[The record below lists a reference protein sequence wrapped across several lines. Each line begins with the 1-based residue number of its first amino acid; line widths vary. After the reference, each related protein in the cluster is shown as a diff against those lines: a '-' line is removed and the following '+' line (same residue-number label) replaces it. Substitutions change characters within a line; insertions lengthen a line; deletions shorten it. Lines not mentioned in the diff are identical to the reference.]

1 MKKKILEK
9 YNLCESK
16 IPRHIAIIMDG
27 NGRWAKKNLWKRIK
41 GHYEGAKTVDVIT
54 SFCAKIGVENLTLY
68 AFSTENWKR
77 PEKEIAGLMGLLREY
92 LDSKKEVMLK
102 NKIKFR
108 ILGDYSVFPED
119 IRNKIEA
126 TVNETASQ
134 DTIMSLN
141 LALNY
146 GGRTEIIKAVKEI
159 AQAAKKGEVDPD
171 KIDENMIGQH
181 LYSKGIPD
189 PDLVIRTSGEI
200 RLSNYLIWQTA
211 YSELYFTDILW
222 PDFREKE
229 FAQALKDFENRERRF
244 GKTGDQLK
252 IGEKK

>member
-1 MKKKILEK
+1 MKKELLTK
-9 YNLCESK
+9 YGLSK
-16 IPRHIAIIMDG
+16 DKLPKHIAIIMDG
-27 NGRWAKKNLWKRIK
+27 NGRWAKKNLWRRIK

-54 SFCAKIGVENLTLY
+54 SFCAKIGIENLTLY

-77 PEKEIAGLMGLLREY
+77 PEKEIEGLMGLLREY

-102 NKIKFR
+102 NRIRFR
-108 ILGDYSVFPED
+108 IFGDYSVFPDD
-119 IRNKIEA
+119 IKEKIES
-126 TVNETASQ
+126 TVKETSAQ

-146 GGRTEIIKAVKEI
+146 GGRTEIVNAVKII
-159 AQAAKKGEVDPD
+159 AQEVRNNELDHNS
-171 KIDENMIGQH
+171 IDEKTIERH
-181 LYSKGIPD
+181 LYSYGIPD

-229 FAQALKDFENRERRF
+229 FALALKDYERRERRF
-244 GKTGDQLK
+244 GKTSDQVK
-252 IGEKK
+252 SGESK

>member
-1 MKKKILEK
+1 MEKKLLLEHGLDETK
-9 YNLCESK
+9 LPS
-16 IPRHIAIIMDG
+16 HIAIIMDG

-54 SFCAKIGVENLTLY
+54 SFCAKIGIKHLTLY

-77 PEKEIAGLMGLLREY
+77 PKKEIEGLMVLLREY
-92 LDSKKEVMLK
+92 LDSKKDVMLK

-119 IRNKIEA
+119 IKQKILS
-126 TVNETASQ
+126 TVEETSAQ
-134 DTIMSLN
+134 DCIMTLN

-146 GGRTEIIKAVKEI
+146 GGRIEIVNAVKKIMSSGVEPNSVTEASI
-159 AQAAKKGEVDPD
+159 A
-171 KIDENMIGQH
+171 EN
-181 LYSKGIPD
+181 LYTHGIPD
-189 PDLVIRTSGEI
+189 PDLVIRTSGEV

-211 YSELYFTDILW
+211 YSELYFTDVLW

-229 FAQALKDFENRERRF
+229 FVKALKDYAGRERRF
-244 GKTGDQLK
+244 GKTGDQIK
-252 IGEKK
+252 DGEKI

>member
-1 MKKKILEK
+1 MKQKLLKKYGLDEER
-9 YNLCESK
+9 L
-16 IPRHIAIIMDG
+16 PLHIAIIMDG
-27 NGRWAKKNLWKRIK
+27 NGRWAKKNLWRRIK

-54 SFCAKIGVENLTLY
+54 SFCAKIGIENLTLY

-77 PEKEIAGLMGLLREY
+77 PEKEIEGLMGLLREY

-102 NKIKFR
+102 NKIRFR

-119 IRNKIEA
+119 IRKKIED
-126 TVNETASQ
+126 TINETAAQ
-134 DTIMSLN
+134 ETIMSLN

-146 GGRTEIIKAVKEI
+146 GGRNEVVRAVKMISEKV
-159 AQAAKKGEVDPD
+159 AKGEMGPD
-171 KIDENMIGQH
+171 AINERTVEDH
-181 LYSKGIPD
+181 LYTKDVPD

-211 YSELYFTDILW
+211 YSELYFTDVLW

-229 FAQALKDFENRERRF
+229 FAAAIKEYAGRERRF
-244 GKTGDQLK
+244 GKTGDQVK
-252 IGEKK
+252 SGESK

>member
-1 MKKKILEK
+1 MEK
-9 YNLCESK
+9 SLLHKYGLDKNKL
-16 IPRHIAIIMDG
+16 PHHIAIIMDG

-54 SFCAKIGVENLTLY
+54 SFCAKIGIENLTLY

-77 PEKEIAGLMGLLREY
+77 PEKEIEGLMGLLREY

-102 NKIKFR
+102 NRIRFR
-108 ILGDYSVFPED
+108 ILGDYTVFPED
-119 IRNKIEA
+119 IISKIESTIA
-126 TVNETASQ
+126 ETSAQ

-146 GGRTEIIKAVKEI
+146 GGRTEIVNAVKKIALKVRNGEI
-159 AQAAKKGEVDPD
+159 EPD
-171 KIDENMIGQH
+171 SISGNTIEAE
-181 LYSKGIPD
+181 LYSYGIPD
-189 PDLVIRTSGEI
+189 PDLVLRTSGEV

-211 YSELYFTDILW
+211 YSELYFTDVLW

-229 FAQALKDFENRERRF
+229 FAAALKDYAGRERRF
-244 GKTGDQLK
+244 GKTGDQVKNGDLK
-252 IGEKK
+252 